1 MTAAS
6 IATSSGGGV
15 MGLISRHPLSVFFL
29 LTFGLTWAV
38 WVPRAA
44 GVPVGVVGQLST
56 WAPAVA
62 AVLAAAL
69 TSGRAGVRRL
79 LSALGRWRV
88 AWRWYV
94 LVILGPAAFSAAVAG
109 AYALVGGSFA
119 AAFPAAS
126 TAFPSLVLF
135 LVLLTVTDGLGE
147 EPAWRGFALPRL
159 LERHQALTASL
170 LLGVVWGLWH
180 LPLVFTEGS
189 ALFGQPIW
197 LMLTDIVAKSVL
209 FTWVFLRTR
218 GSVLLAA
225 LLHGSTNL
233 FAVSPT
239 VAMTGSLV
247 LPGLAL
253 VAKWLLVIA
262 AVLIGG
268 RALMRR
274 TRPERSGQ
282 TAGRER

>member
-1 MTAAS
+1 
-6 IATSSGGGV
+6 
-15 MGLISRHPLSVFFL
+15 MGLIRRHSLTVFLL

-69 TSGRAGVRRL
+69 TSGRAGL
-79 LSALGRWRV
+79 LSALVRWRV
-88 AWRWYV
+88 AWPWYV

-109 AYALVGGSFA
+109 AYTLVGGSFD

-197 LMLTDIVAKSVL
+197 LLLTDIVAKSVL

-253 VAKWLLVIA
+253 AAKWLLVIA

-268 RALMRR
+268 LALMRR

-282 TAGRER
+282 PAGSER

>member
-1 MTAAS
+1 MR
-6 IATSSGGGV
+6 
-15 MGLISRHPLSVFFL
+15 LIRRHPLSVFFL

-44 GVPVGVVGQLST
+44 GVPVGVVGQLWT

-69 TSGRAGVRRL
+69 TGGRAGVRRL

-147 EPAWRGFALPRL
+147 ETAWRGFALPRL
-159 LERHQALTASL
+159 LERHRALTASL
-170 LLGVVWGLWH
+170 LLGLVWGLWH

-189 ALFGQPIW
+189 GLFGQPVW
-197 LMLTDIVAKSVL
+197 LLLTDILAKSVL

-233 FAVSPT
+233 FVVSPT
-239 VAMTGSLV
+239 LAMSGSLV

-253 VAKWLLVIA
+253 AAKWLLVIA
-262 AVLIGG
+262 VVLIGG
-268 RALMRR
+268 PALMRR
-274 TRPERSGQ
+274 TGPARLGPGPGDRPR
-282 TAGRER
+282 TAA